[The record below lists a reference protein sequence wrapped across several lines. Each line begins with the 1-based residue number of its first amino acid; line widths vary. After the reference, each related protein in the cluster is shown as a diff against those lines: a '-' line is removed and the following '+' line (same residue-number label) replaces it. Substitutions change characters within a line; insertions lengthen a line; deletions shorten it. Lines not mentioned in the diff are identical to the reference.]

1 MLSKLPGTNRVQI
14 LLVVCCFLVLAVL
27 LPGYQLRSAAFEGK
41 DSRLDV
47 DIDNDGTLESVSFS
61 DNILSISQLVQ
72 EGKKDIVFIEK
83 ISSIGA
89 SDLDNDGMI
98 DLKVNFVT
106 GESETLYYQKH
117 LHPIYQMKTDN
128 VYFYESFYTGSGNLT
143 KTYDA
148 AVGDF
153 DQDMAKDFVATT
165 WDPYK
170 AMVVYE
176 NNGNN
181 SFQEVFRTPLS
192 EAPPGIYSSVA
203 AADTDGDGHCE
214 LIAGE
219 VSTLGQVFLYEHEG
233 DNQYVKREIGISEP
247 DFTGGYQIKKVM
259 VADTDGDGKKE
270 IIFIK
275 NPSSFG
281 GKLFI
286 YEHTGVQGENVYQ
299 KVYQY
304 NVSSYLVNFNIGDSD
319 NDGLQE
325 IILGQG
331 GFGNTEPYIRRLEL
345 NPISHSTN
353 NNNYIDKVVSANTGM
368 NGLLLS
374 PYVADTDL
382 DGNNELI
389 FGGTSSSGGTIYI
402 FESPSNDQFD
412 LKYYDGGINGNI
424 ITTAVSKLNYVGYPV
439 VISGSF
445 EGQVDMWSF
454 TSPFLDPPYQKILTP
469 PIVIDQ
475 IRSIDVA
482 FMDQDRRYDL
492 VLAIPYATAVA
503 GVHIYEQYSIASQPI
518 LND

>member
-1 MLSKLPGTNRVQI
+1 MLSKLPGTKMVQI
-14 LLVVCCFLVLAVL
+14 LLVVCCFLLLAAL
-27 LPGYQLRSAAFEGK
+27 LPSHQLRSAVFEGK
-41 DSRLDV
+41 GSRLDV
-47 DIDNDGTLESVSFS
+47 DIDYDGTLESVSFS

-72 EGKKDIVFIEK
+72 GVKKNIAFIEK
-83 ISSIGA
+83 ISGISA
-89 SDLDNDGMI
+89 SDMDNDGMM

-106 GESETLYYQKH
+106 GGSETLYYQKY
-117 LHPIYQMKTDN
+117 LHPIYQMKTEN
-128 VYFYESFYTGSGNLT
+128 VYFYEAFYTGSGNLT

-203 AADTDGDGHCE
+203 ATDTDGDGHCE

-247 DFTGGYQIKKVM
+247 DFTDGYQIKKVM

-275 NPSSFG
+275 NPSTFG

-304 NVSSYLVNFNIGDSD
+304 DVSSYLVDRFLNNISSD
-319 NDGLQE
+319 FCPH
-325 IILGQG
+325 ILG
-331 GFGNTEPYIRRLEL
+331 
-345 NPISHSTN
+345 
-353 NNNYIDKVVSANTGM
+353 
-368 NGLLLS
+368 
-374 PYVADTDL
+374 
-382 DGNNELI
+382 
-389 FGGTSSSGGTIYI
+389 SG
-402 FESPSNDQFD
+402 
-412 LKYYDGGINGNI
+412 
-424 ITTAVSKLNYVGYPV
+424 
-439 VISGSF
+439 
-445 EGQVDMWSF
+445 
-454 TSPFLDPPYQKILTP
+454 
-469 PIVIDQ
+469 
-475 IRSIDVA
+475 
-482 FMDQDRRYDL
+482 DRC
-492 VLAIPYATAVA
+492 ICKN
-503 GVHIYEQYSIASQPI
+503 H
-518 LND
+518 